1 MTRQGSVVLYLS
13 SYQPSLNQKEFPYDE
28 TKNPGMP
35 ATGYPATGIGAWYD
49 RFAGPTPLGRP
60 DRKQAEIHA
69 AKRLSEGGTR
79 GSGFELAE
87 GRRYGW
93 LLRITLRA
101 AVEVGNLSK
110 GNLLHKI
117 TPILPGLSAD
127 GTCDLPR
134 IQNQITMMKTDLT
147 FIFSGY
153 IYTCEAHVD
162 NSAYPCLVFVRL
174 QEQALTDRFGEK
186 LTIKTNFDGLLPRQ
200 DDRPE
205 LTMLRQAI
213 LDALQRTPEW
223 QTERLLR
230 KPPVAY

>member
-1 MTRQGSVVLYLS
+1 MTRQVSVVLSLS
-13 SYQPSLNQKEFPYDE
+13 SCQPSLNPKEFPYYE

-35 ATGYPATGIGAWYD
+35 PAGCPATGIEAWYD
-49 RFAGPTPLGRP
+49 RFAGPTPSGRP
-60 DRKQAEIHA
+60 DRQQAEYMLQ
-69 AKRLSEGGTR
+69 RSFLNGGTL
-79 GSGFELAE
+79 GSGYELTE
-87 GRRYGW
+87 GRYGL
-93 LLRITLRA
+93 LLRINLRA

-110 GNLLHKI
+110 GDLLHEI
-117 TPILPGLSAD
+117 TPIPGGLPAD
-127 GTCDLPR
+127 GIRNHPR
-134 IQNQITMMKTDLT
+134 IQNQIPMMKADLT

-174 QEQALTDRFGEK
+174 QEQALTDRFGEE
-186 LTIKTNFDGLLPRQ
+186 LTIKTNSDGLLPRQ